1 MRILLVDDDEIFSEL
16 LKANLVEQ
24 NYVVDVAFDG
34 IEGWDYIEAG
44 NYDLIVLDVML
55 PKLDGISFCRKL
67 RAKGLQVPVMLLTA
81 RGISDDKIVGLDAGA
96 DDYAVKSISLPELE
110 ARIRALLRRKANTA
124 TPVLMW
130 GDLQLD
136 PSKCEVRYGE
146 ILLNLTAKEYGLLEL
161 FMQNSQKIHSQTSI
175 LSKLWSLEDE
185 PPSPET
191 VRALI
196 KRLRQKLKSVGGSD
210 LIETVYGMGYRLNP
224 VFQKAVPSKT
234 NTPIANSTNTLTA
247 ESSSTPRNDVL
258 HGLVQSA
265 TQSNILDTHVNHN
278 QSLNQN
284 IKPPKQFEAKVMVID
299 DDKLVSRL
307 VRTLLEPWG
316 LQVTILN
323 DPQQLWEELDA
334 VIPDLLVLDVQM
346 PDTNG
351 IELCQIIRNNPRWAW
366 LPILFLTGQRDAETI
381 QNVFAAGGDDYV
393 SKPVV
398 APELITRIFN
408 RLERAR
414 LLREQAE
421 TDTLTGLPNRHRS
434 SQDIDK
440 FIHLASQYQQP
451 FCLAVVTLDK
461 LSQIN
466 RDYGHRLGDQ
476 MLRKLAHLLRQELRS
491 EDVVSRWNGAEF
503 IIGMYGTNRGE
514 GTDWLAEILELFRQ
528 IKFSTSNTENNQNDN
543 KNQIFNTFS
552 AGVVQYPEDGKNI
565 QSLYK
570 QAVSVLEQAKISG
583 CRVLSAMWQPLKTH
597 PLPVFDVILLH
608 HDSEFAH
615 KIIGALEIRGYHSHW
630 IQDGQRAISVMVNN
644 PSLYGKIILLEDNLP
659 IVNGLNLLKEFKRSK
674 VTQRTKLLW
683 LATQSSDVEIALNLG
698 CLDYINVP
706 CNVSAFMHR
715 LRQTLL

>member
-1 MRILLVDDDEIFSEL
+1 MRILLVDDDKIFSEL

-34 IEGWDYIEAG
+34 IEGWDYIEAA
-44 NYDLIVLDVML
+44 NYDLIVLDVVL

-67 RAKGLQVPVMLLTA
+67 RAKGSQVPVMLLTA

-96 DDYAVKSISLPELE
+96 DDYAVKSISLLELE

-136 PSKCEVRYGE
+136 PSKCEVLYGE
-146 ILLNLTAKEYGLLEL
+146 ILLSLTAKEYGLLEL

-185 PPSPET
+185 PPSSET
-191 VRALI
+191 LRALI
-196 KRLRQKLKSVGGSD
+196 KRLRQKLKSVGASD

-224 VFQKAVPSKT
+224 VFQKAHKSKT
-234 NTPIANSTNTLTA
+234 NIPIANSNNTSTA
-247 ESSSTPRNDVL
+247 ASSPTPRNDVL
-258 HGLVQSA
+258 HCLVQSA
-265 TQSNILDTHVNHN
+265 TQSNILNTHENQN
-278 QSLNQN
+278 QSINQN
-284 IKPPKQFEAKVMVID
+284 IKPPKQPEAKIMVVD

-323 DPQQLWEELDA
+323 DSQRLWEELDA
-334 VIPDLLVLDVQM
+334 VTPDLLVLDVQM

-351 IELCQIIRNNPRWAW
+351 IELCQIIRNNPKWAW

-421 TDTLTGLPNRHRS
+421 TDTLTGLPNHHRS

-491 EDVVSRWNGAEF
+491 EDIVSRWNGAEF
-503 IIGMYGTNRGE
+503 IIGMYGLNRGE
-514 GTDWLAEILELFRQ
+514 SIDWLAEVLELLRQ
-528 IKFSTSNTENNQNDN
+528 IEFSVSDIENNQNDN
-543 KNQIFNTFS
+543 QYKISNTFS

-570 QAVSVLEQAKISG
+570 QAVSVLEEAKISG
-583 CRVLSAMWQPLKTH
+583 CRVLSATWQPLKTH

-608 HDSEFAH
+608 RDSEFAH
-615 KIIGALEIRGYHSHW
+615 KIMGALQIRGYHTHW
-630 IQDGQRAISVMVNN
+630 IQDGQRAISVIVNN
-644 PSLYGKIILLEDNLP
+644 PSIYGKIILLEDNLP
-659 IVNGLNLLKEFKRSK
+659 IVNGLDLLKEFKRCK
-674 VTQRTKLLW
+674 VPQRTKLLW
-683 LATQSSDVEIALNLG
+683 LTTQSNHVEIALNLG

-706 CNVSAFMHR
+706 CNVSAFMYR
-715 LRQTLL
+715 LRQILL